1 MTHPLRRR
9 FLPSPIL
16 AVAAPRKPYY
26 NPANLRKAA
35 GCVKKKECIEGIG
48 EFCGEGGAAHQRGGA
63 ASGHFILGLAR
74 LGDAGLARAGADA
87 EPLPSVY
94 GRGRA
99 AAAARDVFAARAR
112 LESGRDCARSEAARR
127 GFDAGGRIAASRAA
141 IPAAAAEARAVA
153 GASGASDGRLRG
165 ISERARARANAAIH
179 CDAAADCAFLPDKYS
194 FAFGSRGRESAAGE
208 AGPAKSAGN
217 DA

>member
-63 ASGHFILGLAR
+63 PGGHFFFGIAR
-74 LGDAGLARAGADA
+74 LGSAGLARAGADA

-99 AAAARDVFAARAR
+99 AAAAGDFFAGARV
-112 LESGRDCARSEAARR
+112 ESRSDCACSEAAGR
-127 GFDAGGRIAASRAA
+127 GFNAGGRLAASRAA

-153 GASGASDGRLRG
+153 GASGASSRRLG
-165 ISERARARANAAIH
+165 
-179 CDAAADCAFLPDKYS
+179 
-194 FAFGSRGRESAAGE
+194 
-208 AGPAKSAGN
+208 
-217 DA
+217 

>member
-99 AAAARDVFAARAR
+99 AAAAR
-112 LESGRDCARSEAARR
+112 
-127 GFDAGGRIAASRAA
+127 
-141 IPAAAAEARAVA
+141 AVA

-194 FAFGSRGRESAAGE
+194 FAF
-208 AGPAKSAGN
+208 
-217 DA
+217 